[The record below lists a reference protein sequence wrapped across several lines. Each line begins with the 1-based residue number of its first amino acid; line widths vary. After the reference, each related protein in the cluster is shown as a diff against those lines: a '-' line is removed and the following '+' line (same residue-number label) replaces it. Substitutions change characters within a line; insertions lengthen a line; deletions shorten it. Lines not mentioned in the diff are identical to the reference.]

1 MICVVFLLTDG
12 TDYTE
17 SLSTADFPPVLS
29 RARLKSVKSVKICER
44 IMLKVLDTDYFLL
57 TDGITQIL
65 GSLFHRFTHT
75 VGILKSKAR
84 SSLGAS

>member
-1 MICVVFLLTDG
+1 
-12 TDYTE
+12 
-17 SLSTADFPPVLS
+17 
-29 RARLKSVKSVKICER
+29 
-44 IMLKVLDTDYFLL
+44 MLKVLDTDYFLL